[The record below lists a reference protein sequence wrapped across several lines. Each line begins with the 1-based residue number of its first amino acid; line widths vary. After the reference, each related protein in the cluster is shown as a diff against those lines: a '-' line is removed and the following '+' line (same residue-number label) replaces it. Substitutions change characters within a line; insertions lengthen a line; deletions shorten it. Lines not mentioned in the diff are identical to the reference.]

1 MGNLLSKFVRPEEV
15 EPIRDTLQL
24 SKEEKQR
31 FFRGHRS
38 ETQIVTMEAMFC
50 PVSWFRTDDSTDR
63 SSTKD
68 NRKNSAKY
76 TAKSSRMVDSTNAS
90 TSSSVAPSADSTPVF
105 TLAQLRSALASC
117 STESSTVSTSAARA
131 TDNSVRPKDA
141 VRRPHRRSSSS
152 D

>member
-31 FFRGHRS
+31 FFRGKRS
-38 ETQIVTMEAMFC
+38 ESQIVTMEAMFC
-50 PVSWFRTDDSTDR
+50 PVSWFQTDGPTNK
-63 SSTKD
+63 SSSKC

-76 TAKSSRMVDSTNAS
+76 ADKSSRVGVSTDASTNPSVDAASPDSTHVIS
-90 TSSSVAPSADSTPVF
+90 
-105 TLAQLRSALASC
+105 LAQLRSALASC
-117 STESSTVSTSAARA
+117 SAISASTGA
-131 TDNSVRPKDA
+131 TDGSVRPKDVA
-141 VRRPHRRSSSS
+141 RRRRRSSSS

>member
-1 MGNLLSKFVRPEEV
+1 MGNILSKLVKPEEV

-50 PVSWFRTDDSTDR
+50 PVSWFRTDESTDK

-76 TAKSSRMVDSTNAS
+76 ADKSSRMVDSTNAS
-90 TSSSVAPSADSTPVF
+90 MSSSVATSTDSTPVF

-117 STESSTVSTSAARA
+117 STESSIISTSATRA
-131 TDNSVRPKDA
+131 TDGSVRPKDA
-141 VRRPHRRSSSS
+141 GHRRRRSSSS